1 MISNIDNSND
11 SKIEKINEWENLFY
25 DYYSKYQSK
34 NNSKEIND
42 IDLGEFNSNYSQSKI
57 NKYKLKNIINK
68 LRDLTN
74 TGPKTIMESDD
85 PNSAIDDLCD
95 KLNSIDQDDEL
106 ENILGDLYKLNII
119 NYTEIMN
126 NDEVK
131 APMNSEIVQKLYNSI
146 AIKYDFEVDDIESF
160 ENNLKILESTNDNS
174 LSTFAATNEKDN
186 CIKIIL
192 LLMEYT

>member
-1 MISNIDNSND
+1 M
-11 SKIEKINEWENLFY
+11 
-25 DYYSKYQSK
+25 
-34 NNSKEIND
+34 NN
-42 IDLGEFNSNYSQSKI
+42 
-57 NKYKLKNIINK
+57 
-68 LRDLTN
+68 
-74 TGPKTIMESDD
+74 
-85 PNSAIDDLCD
+85 
-95 KLNSIDQDDEL
+95 
-106 ENILGDLYKLNII
+106 I

>member
-106 ENILGDLYKLNII
+106 ENILSD
-119 NYTEIMN
+119 
-126 NDEVK
+126 
-131 APMNSEIVQKLYNSI
+131 
-146 AIKYDFEVDDIESF
+146 
-160 ENNLKILESTNDNS
+160 
-174 LSTFAATNEKDN
+174 
-186 CIKIIL
+186 
-192 LLMEYT
+192 